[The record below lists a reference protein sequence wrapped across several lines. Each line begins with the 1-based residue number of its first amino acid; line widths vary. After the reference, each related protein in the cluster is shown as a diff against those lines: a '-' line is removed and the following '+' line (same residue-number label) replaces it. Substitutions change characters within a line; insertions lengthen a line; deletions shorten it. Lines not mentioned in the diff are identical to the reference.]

1 MGTAGAGLLKHVGMQ
16 GRKPRMSALPLLPR
30 VPLGWCRGWQG
41 PPAMAGH
48 WLTAWAGVG
57 AGAKALGHFP
67 RLFLEEGEDAQ

>member
-1 MGTAGAGLLKHVGMQ
+1 
-16 GRKPRMSALPLLPR
+16 
-30 VPLGWCRGWQG
+30 
-41 PPAMAGH
+41 MAGH